1 MADSMKLAGAI
12 IEAAASP
19 SDQVAALD
27 KNVADFEQDMFERAT
42 DTQQV
47 TYDMMHS
54 MFMTPGAP
62 RSGIEKF
69 LVRAVEGEMGYW
81 TTHLLVKPIVYIY
94 FFFFKL
100 IW

>member
-1 MADSMKLAGAI
+1 MADSMKLAQAI

-19 SDQVAALD
+19 SDQLDMLDRNVAA
-27 KNVADFEQDMFERAT
+27 FEQDMFTRAT
-42 DTQQV
+42 ETQQV

-69 LVRAVEGEMGYW
+69 LVRAVEGELGYW
-81 TTHLLVKPIVYIY
+81 VTHILVKPIVYIY